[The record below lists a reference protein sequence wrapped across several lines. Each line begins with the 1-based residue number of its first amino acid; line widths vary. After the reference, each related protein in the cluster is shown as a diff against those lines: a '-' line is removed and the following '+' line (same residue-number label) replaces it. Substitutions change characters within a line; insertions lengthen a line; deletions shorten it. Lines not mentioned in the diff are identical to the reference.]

1 MFLKKKKNENT
12 EISKEDIQ
20 HLSEK
25 MLQKNLQLNNTL
37 MEQQQKRD
45 KANLKEKI
53 KRNKQAKKIIKK
65 SL

>member
-1 MFLKKKKNENT
+1 MIFKKKNKINT
-12 EISKEDIQ
+12 EITKEDIN
-20 HLSEK
+20 HLSK
-25 MLQKNLQLNNTL
+25 RMLQKNLQLNNSL
-37 MEQQQKRD
+37 MEQQQKKD